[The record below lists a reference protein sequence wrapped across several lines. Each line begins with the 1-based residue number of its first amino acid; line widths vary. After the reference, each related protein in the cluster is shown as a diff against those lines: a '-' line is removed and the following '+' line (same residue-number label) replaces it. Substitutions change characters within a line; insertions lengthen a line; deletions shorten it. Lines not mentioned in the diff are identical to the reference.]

1 MKMPENVIQEAL
13 DKVDEMETHFSQP
26 EIQYDATVEFNRF
39 FLEALKIAF
48 EYAVY
53 KFGDNYLRIV
63 GQLKF
68 KSILRT
74 LLKEK

>member
-39 FLEALKIAF
+39 FWKL
-48 EYAVY
+48 
-53 KFGDNYLRIV
+53 
-63 GQLKF
+63 
-68 KSILRT
+68 
-74 LLKEK
+74 